1 MVRSA
6 SVVLRGLFVVVLLA
20 AGMTPASAVADDGRL
35 RTHRLVLP
43 EPRKAASG
51 RDWADIDAAPGEP
64 PTAAHRNG
72 TVVVAEAMALEPSP
86 AVTELDLSD
95 GALVR
100 SAALPLS
107 AAFCELRI
115 VRAGDTF
122 HVVAAEGRGG
132 RVVHVRLGREL
143 AIESVETVGT
153 GERPRLETDGAV
165 VSMLWSGARERGSET
180 SGWQLLTFEASGAR
194 LGEVRLP
201 RATDS
206 TYLFGHPLAVVGG
219 QVFVVLPGGSGPRVA
234 QLSAD
239 AKPERVHAI
248 PWSAD
253 DGRLFVVGDSL
264 YFTDNCRCIRVFDG
278 SAPDAPMRD
287 PTSLPGRPVGAR
299 TCMAFEAASDASGR
313 ILTTAG
319 ELFDAQFSSLR
330 SFVRPEGL
338 VMRALWVHGVPAWV
352 VAGGPGG
359 RASIEW
365 SSENLPDD
373 NPAAETLLQ
382 GKQKR

>member
-1 MVRSA
+1 
-6 SVVLRGLFVVVLLA
+6 VVLRGLLLVGLLV
-20 AGMTPASAVADDGRL
+20 AGGVPGSAVADDGRL
-35 RTHRLVLP
+35 GAHRLVLP
-43 EPRKAASG
+43 EPRRAASG
-51 RDWADIDAAPGEP
+51 RDWADIDAAPGAP
-64 PTAAHRNG
+64 PTAAHRHG

-86 AVTELDLSD
+86 SVTELDLAD
-95 GALVR
+95 GTLVR

-153 GERPRLETDGAV
+153 GERPRLATDGAI
-165 VSMLWSGARERGSET
+165 VSMLWSGARDRASET
-180 SGWQLLTFEASGAR
+180 SGWQLLTFDANGAR

-201 RATDS
+201 RAADS

-219 QVFVVLPGGSGPRVA
+219 HVFVALPGGSGPRVV

-239 AKPERVHAI
+239 ARPERVHAI

-253 DGRLFVVGDSL
+253 DGRLFVVGGSL
-264 YFTDNCRCIRVFDG
+264 HFTDNCRTVRVVDL
-278 SAPDAPMRD
+278 SAPDAPMGE
-287 PTSLPGRPVGAR
+287 PTPLPGRPAGAR
-299 TCMAFEAASDASGR
+299 ACVAFEAATDASGS
-313 ILTTAG
+313 ILTTTG
-319 ELFDAQFSSLR
+319 ELFDARFQSLR
-330 SFVRPEGL
+330 SFARPEGL
-338 VMRALWVHGVPAWV
+338 VMRALWVHGVPALV

-365 SSENLPDD
+365 SSENVSADD
-373 NPAAETLLQ
+373 PAAETLLQ